1 MFPQRPFP
9 HVTLFTWLNGF
20 FKVFGQIWDAEAT
33 DLDLGMD
40 LLHSIKELGLNISRT
55 SLDFL
60 LSACAKAKNSQL
72 AQKIWMEYEY
82 AGLPQCA
89 DFLEVEFVIS
99 HINPRL
105 LKTFFHHMVHLW
117 ILPPK
122 EQLRL
127 LLANSIPFFV
137 ARGSS
142 LC

>member
-1 MFPQRPFP
+1 
-9 HVTLFTWLNGF
+9 LFTWLNGF
-20 FKVFGQIWDAEAT
+20 LKVFGQIWDAKAT
-33 DLDLGMD
+33 DLDFGMD

-82 AGLPQCA
+82 AGLPHNVLTSLRLNLLSHTLSQ
-89 DFLEVEFVIS
+89 DFLK
-99 HINPRL
+99 H
-105 LKTFFHHMVHLW
+105 FFHHMVHLW
-117 ILPPK
+117 IFPPK
-122 EQLRL
+122 EQLRFL
-127 LLANSIPFFV
+127 LGNSIPFFD